1 MPTHRSVV
9 RAATLFEFPNAL
21 QPVRRIWVQA
31 VNMALAD
38 FGLPASLTSALIL
51 AARRG
56 EEGIRQN
63 ALAEEV
69 GVNPGAMVRI
79 LDQAEAA
86 DLLERR
92 DSPDDRRAK
101 IIQALPKGREIARK
115 MEKAVDELRAGILG
129 DLPSQDIETTTRT
142 LRLFEARIGQ
152 YLQQERSGR

>member
-9 RAATLFEFPNAL
+9 SAATLFEFTNAL

-86 DLLERR
+86 APKSSR
-92 DSPDDRRAK
+92 PCPRAAK
-101 IIQALPKGREIARK
+101 
-115 MEKAVDELRAGILG
+115 
-129 DLPSQDIETTTRT
+129 
-142 LRLFEARIGQ
+142 
-152 YLQQERSGR
+152 